1 MITFVG
7 QRVRTLF
14 LNLVET
20 WRVRVGQFSGPTDL
34 PRKVLTEKMHV
45 QAKRFIQAILI
56 KPVTVNLNLRI
67 SHMAWIDTIKNAIK
81 DTTELDV
88 VTTTGTITLTS
99 ADMNVDNWEAI
110 GDKVSEKIKAA
121 EISVVAYTHSQ
132 WDCDTFMFVKAS
144 ASEEEL
150 KLVESHAAVVDAA
163 HATRREAVKM
173 LVDAITAAV
182 D

>member
-1 MITFVG
+1 
-7 QRVRTLF
+7 
-14 LNLVET
+14 
-20 WRVRVGQFSGPTDL
+20 
-34 PRKVLTEKMHV
+34 
-45 QAKRFIQAILI
+45 
-56 KPVTVNLNLRI
+56 
-67 SHMAWIDTIKNAIK
+67 MAWIDKIKDAIK
-81 DTTELDV
+81 DTKTLDV

-99 ADMNVDNWEAI
+99 ADMGAGNWEDIA
-110 GDKVSEKIKAA
+110 DKVSEKIKAA

-144 ASEEEL
+144 ASDEEQ

-173 LVDAITAAV
+173 LAGAITAAV